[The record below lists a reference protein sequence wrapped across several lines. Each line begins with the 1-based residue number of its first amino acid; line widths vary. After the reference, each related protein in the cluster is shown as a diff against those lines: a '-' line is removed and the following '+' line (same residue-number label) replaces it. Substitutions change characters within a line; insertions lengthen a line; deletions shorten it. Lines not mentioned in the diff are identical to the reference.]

1 MRFVSRARADE
12 LAARQ
17 EDGPVDV
24 VAAVRAAEWDIWAAW
39 LLGEDPA
46 AAVHLL
52 PHGQRQK
59 WLMWTE
65 RWHGR
70 ARLLPEGHRCAL
82 DRWHW
87 VSGAAIAGKVSEGSA
102 LYVASR
108 GRLRL
113 RIELDLAT
121 SDVRPNLRH
130 AYHGLCFARHCDRL
144 TRSIPAGNHPIRC
157 GCAVAFEPLTLERDV
172 PSPRG
177 MRRRWWPRDAEV
189 PCPDWRGAAL
199 GLEEGEQL

>member
-1 MRFVSRARADE
+1 MRICSRARADE

-17 EDGPVDV
+17 NQEGGPVDV

-46 AAVHLL
+46 PAIDLL
-52 PHGQRQK
+52 PIGQRPA
-59 WLMWTE
+59 WGEWRE
-65 RWHGR
+65 AWHRR
-70 ARLLPEGHRCAL
+70 ARRLSEGRRHAL

-87 VSGAAIAGKVSEGSA
+87 VSGAATARKVSEGSA
-102 LYVASR
+102 LYVVSR

-113 RIELDLAT
+113 RIELDL
-121 SDVRPNLRH
+121 
-130 AYHGLCFARHCDRL
+130 GLSAISGRGGTPAGLVFARNIQPSRPCSHP
-144 TRSIPAGNHPIRC
+144 RSC
-157 GCAVAFEPLTLERDV
+157 GCPVAFEPVTLGRDV

-177 MRRRWWPRDAEV
+177 MRRRWWPRDAEIA
-189 PCPDWRGAAL
+189 CPDWRTTAL